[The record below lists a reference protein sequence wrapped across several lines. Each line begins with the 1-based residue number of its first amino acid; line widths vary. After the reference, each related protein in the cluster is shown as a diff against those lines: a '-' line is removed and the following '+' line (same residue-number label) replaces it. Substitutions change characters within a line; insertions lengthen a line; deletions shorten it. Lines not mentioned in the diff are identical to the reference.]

1 MLCGPSGGGKS
12 TLLKLLKPELT
23 PVGTKEGSVFYKNRP
38 LHQWEASL
46 TAAEIGMVFQN
57 PEAQPV
63 MDTVEQELAFGMENL
78 GLAPALMRSRLAEVS
93 ALFGLEPLLSLS
105 VHELSG
111 GQKQLLNLAAVLAL
125 HPKLLLLDEPTS
137 QLDPVAAR
145 EFIALLRRLNEEL
158 SMTIILSEHRL
169 EEALPLA
176 DRVLLLE
183 NGELRATGAP
193 RELVRMAGREESA
206 FLLPYLPP
214 ASRLYL
220 AFPETTDEGDDRQEA
235 SPAPGK
241 SAVPLTIREGKA
253 WLRAMLPA
261 QAAGAAEEDFKNG
274 LAGQT
279 GLGLNHESARAAKR
293 SFGSS
298 LIQDGQEEKA
308 QTAPLLTCSEVTFR
322 YERDK
327 PDVLKRMSLSVR
339 GGELLAILG
348 GNGAGKST
356 LLQLMAGLMKPQRG
370 KLTRKAG
377 VKAAYLAQNPLLY
390 FSRDTV
396 MEEMLQMADY
406 GGLGPEQA
414 KRDIDVLLQKF
425 GLDSLA
431 GSHPLDLSGGQQQKT
446 ALAMVLLLRPDV
458 LLLDEPTKGLDPLAK
473 EKLAQELLE
482 LAETGMGVV
491 MVTHDV
497 EFAAR
502 YASRCAMLFGGAIT
516 AEGTPGTFFPA
527 NYFYTTSVNR
537 MVRDWLPE
545 ALTVEDVK
553 ARW

>member
-12 TLLKLLKPELT
+12 TLLKLLKPELS
-23 PVGTKEGSVFYKNRP
+23 PVGTVEGGIWYKNQP
-38 LHQWEASL
+38 LPQWEARH

-78 GLAPALMRSRLAEVS
+78 GLPPALMRSRLAEVS
-93 ALFGLEPLLSLS
+93 ALFGLEPLLALP

-183 NGELRATGAP
+183 NGTLRATGAP
-193 RELVRMAGREESA
+193 RELVRMAGREESS

-220 AFPETTDEGDDRQEA
+220 AFPERTDEGDGAPEA
-235 SPAPGK
+235 PHLPGK
-241 SAVPLTIREGKA
+241 SAAPLTIREGKA
-253 WLRAMLPA
+253 WFRGMRPA
-261 QAAGAAEEDFKNG
+261 QAADEDFKNG
-274 LAGQT
+274 FAGQT
-279 GLGLNHESARAAKR
+279 GLGLKQDSARPAKR
-293 SFGSS
+293 SFGNS
-298 LIQDGQEEKA
+298 LIQGGQEEKA
-308 QTAPLLTCSEVTFR
+308 HSAPLLACSEVTFR

-370 KLTRKAG
+370 KLTIKAG

-396 MEEMLQMADY
+396 MEEMLQMAEY
-406 GGLGPEQA
+406 GGLDPDQA
-414 KRDIDVLLQKF
+414 KRDMDVLLQKF
-425 GLDSLA
+425 GLDGLA

-473 EKLAQELLE
+473 EKLAHELLE
-482 LAETGMGVV
+482 LTETGMGVV

-545 ALTVEDVK
+545 ALTVEDVEAK
-553 ARW
+553 W